1 MQILPVVDAAS
12 LTAWHGVEACSRRVD
27 HVALPADPLEERM
40 ALLDPD
46 LPDAGEKTFLRLG
59 LLGGR
64 PVGTIEL
71 TVFTKDNLSSA
82 SVEVRVLPD
91 LRRRGLGRELLD
103 VALAE
108 TTSLGRTRV
117 FIEAPSPYPTGAGPA
132 DGVLHA
138 TGARPVLTEVRR
150 VLDLTTAIPAELPP
164 APQGYRLV
172 SWQERVPEQHV
183 ADIARLMQRMSTD
196 APLGDMD
203 WEPEVWDSSRVLA
216 KEDAALQRGRK
227 GFGTLAV
234 HAATGQVAGF
244 TDVGFSGYQ
253 PEVAY
258 QWETIVDRDHRGRG
272 LGLVL
277 KAHNHRQLSQH
288 SPYTRWIN
296 TWNAESNTFMVGI
309 NERLGFRPMDYWTEW
324 QFDR

>member
-1 MQILPVVDAAS
+1 MHILPVVDAAS
-12 LTAWHGVEACSRRVD
+12 LTAWHAVEACSRRTD

-46 LPDAGEKTFLRLG
+46 LPDAGEKTLLRLG

-103 VALAE
+103 AALAE
-108 TTSLGRTRV
+108 ASALGRTRV
-117 FIEAPSPYPTGAGPA
+117 FVEAPSPYPTGTGPA
-132 DGVLHA
+132 DGVLRA
-138 TGARPVLTEVRR
+138 ARARPVLTEVRR
-150 VLDLTTAIPAELPP
+150 VLDLTAVATEPP
-164 APQGYRLV
+164 PTPPQGYRLV
-172 SWQERVPEQHV
+172 SWQERVPEEHV
-183 ADIARLMQRMSTD
+183 ADIARLMHRMSTD

-203 WEPEVWDSSRVLA
+203 WEPEAWDGPRVRA
-216 KEDAALQRGRK
+216 KEDAAIRRGRT

-234 HAATGQVAGF
+234 HETTGQVAGF
-244 TDVGFSGYQ
+244 TDVGFSRYQ

-258 QWETIVDRDHRGRG
+258 QWETIVDRDHRGHG

-277 KAHNHRQLSQH
+277 KTHNHRQLRQQ
-288 SPYTRWIN
+288 SPATRWIN
-296 TWNAESNTFMVGI
+296 TWNAESNSFMVCI

-324 QFDR
+324 QLDR